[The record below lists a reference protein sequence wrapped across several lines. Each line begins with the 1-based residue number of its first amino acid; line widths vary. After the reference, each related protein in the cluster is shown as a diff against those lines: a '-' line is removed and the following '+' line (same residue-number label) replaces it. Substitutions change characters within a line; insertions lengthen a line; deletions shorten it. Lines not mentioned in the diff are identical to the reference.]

1 MEQAV
6 KIFIIIG
13 MIAGACAIFP
23 LVLGWIALNKMKEG
37 PLSTGWKIVVLLF
50 VSMIAGI
57 LLLCMKDDSTPN
69 NPAM

>member
-1 MEQAV
+1 MEQAI

-13 MIAGACAIFP
+13 MVLGACAIVP

-50 VSMIAGI
+50 VSLIAGV
-57 LLLCMKDDSTPN
+57 LLLCQNDQPAN
-69 NPAM
+69 N